1 MDGIRK
7 IMIHLWFDTEAE
19 EASEFYHKTFE
30 NSRILSKRVIPGTP
44 SGDVESFTMEIED
57 ISLMLISAGPYFKL
71 NPSVSFMIS
80 CTDKDEV
87 RKYWN
92 AFMEG
97 GKALMPL
104 DTYDFSELYGWAE
117 DRFGVSWQVMHVKE
131 AQMDIRIRPALMFT
145 GKNCGHAEEAI
156 GYYTGI
162 FKNSEIKSVSRY
174 GENFKPNEPEMLN
187 FAEFVLEGQSF
198 SIMDSAYDHGFDFNE
213 AVSFIINCDTQE
225 EIDYY
230 WESLSAVPEAE
241 QCGWLKDRYG
251 VSWQITPSV
260 MNDIMHE
267 ADEKTV
273 DRITEAFLKMKKFD
287 LEEIE
292 RLVQKHDD

>member
-1 MDGIRK
+1 MEGIRK

-44 SGDVESFTMEIED
+44 SGDVQSFTMEIED
-57 ISLMLISAGPYFKL
+57 ISLMLLSAGPYFKL

-174 GENFKPNEPEMLN
+174 GDNFKPNEPEMLN
-187 FAEFVLEGQSF
+187 FAEFNNSNLTGKVLEQAFVRYSHNKHLKIQLGQFRPYFGIEDKIPSEFIKSVDFSNGYYLLGKNGWQSF
-198 SIMDSAYDHGFDFNE
+198 QYWR
-213 AVSFIINCDTQE
+213 V
-225 EIDYY
+225 YY
-230 WESLSAVPEAE
+230 
-241 QCGWLKDRYG
+241 Q
-251 VSWQITPSV
+251 
-260 MNDIMHE
+260 
-267 ADEKTV
+267 
-273 DRITEAFLKMKKFD
+273 
-287 LEEIE
+287 
-292 RLVQKHDD
+292 

>member
-1 MDGIRK
+1 MEGIRK

-44 SGDVESFTMEIED
+44 SGDVQSFTMEIED
-57 ISLMLISAGPYFKL
+57 ISLMLLSAGPYFKL
-71 NPSVSFMIS
+71 NPSISFMIS

-174 GENFKPNEPEMLN
+174 GDNFKPNEPEMLN

-198 SIMDSAYDHGFDFNE
+198 SIMDSAYEHGFDFNE

-225 EIDYY
+225 GIDYY

-241 QCGWLKDRYG
+241 QCGWIKDRYG

-267 ADEKTV
+267 ADEETIA
-273 DRITEAFLKMKKFD
+273 RITEAFLKMKKFD
-287 LEEIE
+287 LAEIE
-292 RLVQKHDD
+292 RFM